1 MLELEV
7 QGTRRPRRLLAWALL
22 SGLVA
27 FLLFGLS
34 VMAPASA
41 APSTGEQRA
50 PSQSGQAAPQAAGAG
65 SVTVTPSPLPTCGP
79 DSNYTIAQST
89 GAIVPGT
96 ALAPGSQCDECV
108 TTIPLPFTYY
118 LYGQPFTSVIAGENG
133 TLGFAANANSFG
145 NFCLPRLSFDYAI
158 LPHWDDLIT
167 SANISP
173 TLGIY
178 TSVTGAAP
186 ERIFNIEWRACRYGI
201 SGCGGFVN
209 FEVRLYEGRA
219 QFDVVYGETANA
231 GNSATVG
238 VQRGTGT
245 ASTQFACNTAASVT
259 PGLMLTFTQPPCGTV
274 TPTRTRTRTPTATP
288 TQCGQYNYATATGTI
303 VAGTTNIGQ
312 SCDDCFTNI
321 SLPFAFTLYGQTYN
335 SANVI
340 SNGSLQFETTDASFT
355 SECLPYPDFGPALV
369 PHWDDLTTDGTGCI
383 GGCGVFTSLSG
394 TVPNRIFNIEWRTA
408 YFSGGGTANF
418 EVRLYEGQS
427 RFDIIFG
434 TLSQGGIG
442 ATVGVQDGATRFTQ
456 YSCGSG
462 IPNGLQLNWQI
473 SGCAPTA
480 SPSPTTPPT
489 TNTPIMPTGTPCPMN
504 FSDVNPTDY
513 FYMSVRYLYCA
524 GVISGYADGTFR
536 PYNTTTRGQMTK
548 IVVLAFSYPI
558 VIPPIPTFN
567 DVPTSDPFYQ
577 YIETAAYYQIVSGYS
592 DGTFRPYN
600 NVTRG
605 QLSKIVVVAAGWPL
619 ISPPTPI
626 FSDVPLGSTFYDYIA
641 TAYCYQIISGYAD
654 GTFRPENSA
663 TRGQISKI
671 VYEAVISATICSGPS
686 PTPPNTLTPT
696 STHTPTITFTP
707 TRTHTPTYTP
717 SPTPTNCG
725 PSSNYRVATATGT
738 PEPGGTRISPDAC
751 DDCFLRV
758 EPLPFPYAL
767 YGVQYSSIDISA
779 NGNIR
784 FVSTTATP
792 VPDRRHSCLPTLGAS
807 LNNNAIFAH
816 WDDLDV
822 SVAACDGCG
831 IYASTSGVAPNRTY
845 NIEWRACRKSQT
857 GCEGSVEFE
866 VRLHEGQARFDI
878 VYGEVADAGSNAVV
892 GVHRVANNAFTEF
905 SCDTA
910 NSLQPNLSLI
920 FQQVQCM
927 LPGP

>member
-178 TSVTGAAP
+178 ASVTGAAP

-209 FEVRLYEGRA
+209 FEVRFYEGRA
-219 QFDVVYGETANA
+219 QFDIVYGETANA

-238 VQRGTGT
+238 VQRGTGA
-245 ASTQFACNTAASVT
+245 ASTQFACNTAGSVT
-259 PGLMLTFTQPPCGTV
+259 PGLMLTFTQPPCGTL
-274 TPTRTRTRTPTATP
+274 TPTNTRTPTQPVTRTP
-288 TQCGQYNYATATGTI
+288 TPTITTAASATNSPTVGITATGT
-303 VAGTTNIGQ
+303 
-312 SCDDCFTNI
+312 
-321 SLPFAFTLYGQTYN
+321 P
-335 SANVI
+335 
-340 SNGSLQFETTDASFT
+340 
-355 SECLPYPDFGPALV
+355 
-369 PHWDDLTTDGTGCI
+369 
-383 GGCGVFTSLSG
+383 
-394 TVPNRIFNIEWRTA
+394 
-408 YFSGGGTANF
+408 
-418 EVRLYEGQS
+418 
-427 RFDIIFG
+427 
-434 TLSQGGIG
+434 
-442 ATVGVQDGATRFTQ
+442 
-456 YSCGSG
+456 
-462 IPNGLQLNWQI
+462 
-473 SGCAPTA
+473 CAM
-480 SPSPTTPPT
+480 S
-489 TNTPIMPTGTPCPMN
+489 
-504 FSDVNPTDY
+504 FSDVNPSDY
-513 FYMSVRYLYCA
+513 FYVLVRYLYCA
-524 GVISGYADGTFR
+524 GVISGYFDGTFR

-548 IVVLAFSYPI
+548 IVVLAFGYPI
-558 VIPPIPTFN
+558 FIPPVPTFT
-567 DVPTSDPFYQ
+567 DVPTTHTFYE
-577 YIETAAYYQIVSGYS
+577 YVETAAYEGIVSGYS
-592 DGTFRPYN
+592 DGSFRPQN
-600 NVTRG
+600 DVTRG

-619 ISPPTPI
+619 INPPIPS
-626 FSDVPLGSTFYDYIA
+626 FSDVLPGSAFYQYIE
-641 TAYCYQIISGYAD
+641 TAFCHFVISGYAD
-654 GTFRPENSA
+654 GTFRPGNNA
-663 TRGQISKI
+663 TRGQIAKI
-671 VYEAVISATICSGPS
+671 VYEALISYIECDG
-686 PTPPNTLTPT
+686 TPQPI
-696 STHTPTITFTP
+696 ITRITYTP
-707 TRTHTPTYTP
+707 TRTHTPTRTSTP
-717 SPTPTNCG
+717 TRTHTPTHTPTPVPTCG
-725 PSSNYRVATATGT
+725 PSSNYSVATATGT

-767 YGVQYSSIDISA
+767 YGVPYTSIDISA

-831 IYASTSGVAPNRTY
+831 IYASTSGVAPNRIY

-857 GCEGSVEFE
+857 GCEGGVEFE

-920 FQQVQCM
+920 FQQVQCAS
-927 LPGP
+927 PGQ